1 MAKKQPFQLNLT
13 HEYFTILIRMKIIL
27 ITGYAGS
34 GKDTVGSLLQ
44 DKGYKRY
51 GFADVLKLES
61 SRKHNYNFE
70 LTQTQTGKS
79 TQVVSQYN
87 GRKATV
93 RDFLI
98 SDSFEAKVQ
107 NSDPAYFAKILLNQI
122 QSELSEKIV
131 ITDWRFIAEYAHF
144 KIINPITLR
153 VIRPNQPIL
162 DEPSEHDLDDF
173 TTMHTI
179 LNNSTIEHLKNQLN
193 HIL

>member
-1 MAKKQPFQLNLT
+1 V
-13 HEYFTILIRMKIIL
+13 YFTILIRMKVIL

-51 GFADVLKLES
+51 AFADVVKQES
-61 SRKHNYNFE
+61 SKKHSYSFE
-70 LTQTQTGKS
+70 LTQTQTVKS
-79 TQVVSQYN
+79 TQIISQYN

-98 SDSFEAKVQ
+98 SDSLEAKVQ

-122 QSELSEKIV
+122 HSELSQKIV
-131 ITDWRFIAEYAHF
+131 ITDWRFIAEYTHF
-144 KIINPITLR
+144 KITNPITLR

-162 DEPSEHDLDDF
+162 DEPSEHELDDF
-173 TTMHTI
+173 TTEYTI